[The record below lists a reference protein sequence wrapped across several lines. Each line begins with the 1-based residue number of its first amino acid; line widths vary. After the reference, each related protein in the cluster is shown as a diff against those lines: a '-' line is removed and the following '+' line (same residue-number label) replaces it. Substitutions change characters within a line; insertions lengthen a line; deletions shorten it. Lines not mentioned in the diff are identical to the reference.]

1 MVPRTWEE
9 HAGRTEQDNALKT
22 KRQAQVGGLK
32 PCSHRYRDAVV
43 HYCVRGVILVCCP
56 IFPAAEIDARVQR
69 VSCMLGACYSAC
81 KAVPFFGGR
90 LHNARV
96 PVYQRREE
104 EGMPSAKS
112 AQTFAETV
120 LQFHGNGGSSKKK
133 RKIAHRLVEM
143 AATASQVTS
152 GHRCVHYVEIRKRM
166 RFTTRWVLYIVEVLS
181 GQCSYIVEVLSG
193 QTTANGLVSAP
204 AGHCNF
210 KLFTQCL
217 VCYDIF

>member
-43 HYCVRGVILVCCP
+43 HYCVRGVVLVCCP

-90 LHNARV
+90 LHNVQCHSCA
-96 PVYQRREE
+96 
-104 EGMPSAKS
+104 G
-112 AQTFAETV
+112 
-120 LQFHGNGGSSKKK
+120 
-133 RKIAHRLVEM
+133 
-143 AATASQVTS
+143 TS
-152 GHRCVHYVEIRKRM
+152 VS
-166 RFTTRWVLYIVEVLS
+166 TTRGGGYAFGEVGADIRRDNSL
-181 GQCSYIVEVLSG
+181 
-193 QTTANGLVSAP
+193 P
-204 AGHCNF
+204 A
-210 KLFTQCL
+210 
-217 VCYDIF
+217 